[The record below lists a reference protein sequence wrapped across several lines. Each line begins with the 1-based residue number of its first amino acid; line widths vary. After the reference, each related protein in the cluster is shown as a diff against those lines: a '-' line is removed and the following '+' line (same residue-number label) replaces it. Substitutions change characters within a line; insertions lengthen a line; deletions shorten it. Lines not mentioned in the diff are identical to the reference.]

1 MTAVSSA
8 AVSLG
13 LIVTEL
19 LINAL
24 KHAFPSGEKGDILVS
39 YGAEEFGWQLSVSDN
54 GTGA

>member
-1 MTAVSSA
+1 M
-8 AVSLG
+8 
-13 LIVTEL
+13 TEL